1 MEHAFLLALQ
11 SIRGPVMTAVANV
24 LSFLAEE
31 TVLVVVL
38 VVIYLTYS
46 KKAGF
51 GLFCSLMGA
60 QLVTNILKPIIRR
73 PRPFMVYSDIDAG
86 RLSTATGWSFPSG
99 HTTGAAAF
107 LPALG
112 RLSGKTWATVF
123 GVILA
128 ILVGLSRNMLGVHW
142 PTDCLAGLLIGLVF
156 SLVLMPRLMALYEDE
171 EKRCKACIVVSPVLA
186 LVALVPC
193 LMLQLGLIEE
203 IDGKDLMKVAAL
215 SAGAMAGVLLE
226 TRKAGFKE
234 AHGLKRKILNSL
246 LCLAGSGLIMAAD
259 SIVPA
264 QIDAIGSFLSH
275 LLLGLWAVGLYPFI
289 AVRAGL
295 LDKAS

>member
-38 VVIYLTYS
+38 VVIYLTQS

-60 QLVTNILKPIIRR
+60 QLVTNTLKPIIHR

-112 RLSGKTWATVF
+112 RLSGRTWATVLA
-123 GVILA
+123 VILA
-128 ILVGLSRNMLGVHW
+128 VLVGLSRNMLGVHW
-142 PTDCLAGLLIGLVF
+142 PTDCLIGLAIGLIS
-156 SLVLMPRLMALYEDE
+156 SLVLLPRLMALYEDE
-171 EKRCKACIVVSPVLA
+171 EKRCTTCLVAAPVLA
-186 LVALVPC
+186 VVALVPC
-193 LMLQLGLIEE
+193 ILIQLGIIEE
-203 IDGKDLMKVAAL
+203 IDGKDLMKIAAL
-215 SAGAMAGVLLE
+215 SSGAMAGVLLE

-234 AHGLKRKILNSL
+234 ARGLKRRILNSL
-246 LCLAGSGLIMAAD
+246 ICLAGAGIIMVAD
-259 SIVPA
+259 SLVPA
-264 QIDAIGSFLSH
+264 PVDAVGSLILH
-275 LLLGLWAVGLYPFI
+275 LLLGFWAVGLYPFI
-289 AVRAGL
+289 AVRTRL

>member
-38 VVIYLTYS
+38 VVIYLTQS

-60 QLVTNILKPIIRR
+60 QLVTNALKPIIHR

-112 RLSGKTWATVF
+112 RLSGRTWATVLA
-123 GVILA
+123 VILA
-128 ILVGLSRNMLGVHW
+128 VLVGLSRNMLGVHW
-142 PTDCLAGLLIGLVF
+142 PTDCLIGLAIGLIS
-156 SLVLMPRLMALYEDE
+156 SLVLLPRLMALYEDE
-171 EKRCKACIVVSPVLA
+171 EKRCTTCLVAAPVLA
-186 LVALVPC
+186 VVALVPC
-193 LMLQLGLIEE
+193 ILIQLGIIEE
-203 IDGKDLMKVAAL
+203 IDGKDLMKIAAL
-215 SAGAMAGVLLE
+215 SSGAMAGVLLE

-234 AHGLKRKILNSL
+234 ACGLKRRILNSL
-246 LCLAGSGLIMAAD
+246 ICLAGAGIIMVAD
-259 SIVPA
+259 SLVPA
-264 QIDAIGSFLSH
+264 PVDAVGSLILH
-275 LLLGLWAVGLYPFI
+275 LLLGFWAVGLYPFI
-289 AVRAGL
+289 AVRTRL